1 MQITAQVPG
10 TVVAI
15 LADDADRVKKLSAN
29 YFDNFERSL
38 RGCFLSRSGS
48 AGVIA

>member
-15 LADDADRVKKLSAN
+15 LADDADRVNVKDTA
-29 YFDNFERSL
+29 RQ
-38 RGCFLSRSGS
+38 
-48 AGVIA
+48 A